1 MRTVIEKSCITF
13 LLIAVVVGL
22 NSAFAAP
29 QPEKDEQGILVGR
42 IAHIE
47 GQLLRYMPDEDD
59 WVLTDVDTPFG
70 EYDNLFS
77 SEDGKA
83 ELIMPNNTLLRIG
96 GDTQVQLI
104 ELTEANTQLVISSG
118 TARLY
123 NRSSAA
129 EIKAT
134 TSFGNVILPPATV
147 CDVYVHEKQAEVA
160 SLKGTVV
167 FTQHDRSTRHD
178 VIAGSSSIIAT
189 PDNIVASA
197 YSTTTAWDR
206 WNADRDAQ
214 WTKRMQARG
223 QSAQYLP
230 DSLQQ
235 HAWELENNGRW
246 ERVYYDGAH
255 RYFWRPVYVN
265 AGWTPF
271 SAGRWI
277 LWRGEHTWVPGE
289 PFGYVTHHYG
299 NWVYAGSCWYWAPPV
314 SRVMVS
320 AGLPLL
326 HVGMNWYPGRVA
338 WVSSGFSIGWI
349 PLAPYEIYYS
359 SRYWGSR
366 SRVRHYHHYYDCRK
380 YRHYRHARFVE
391 HRHFY
396 RSKNYRHAGIR
407 SMKPDEKVR
416 AASRVPEN
424 VRRNFKPDN
433 RNRFASNM
441 PQFRDKIR
449 RIEVRENRPNRQ
461 MTRNRPYANPF
472 NREAVRDVINNRRPG
487 VTDMKKTAATVVRD
501 RRSIQRRPETAGTV
515 PKTRMENRERA
526 KTVRTDTAR
535 VTERLP
541 TARRPLLQQNE
552 KKEARRLKDRTHIQ
566 RPVERTFN
574 RKSENR
580 GTLRAPVPAPRETAR
595 RSLDA
600 AGQGGLSRN
609 FAPRGTVSGR
619 RPVSNPSGQS
629 LSAGRPDRGAIGIA
643 PRTGN
648 QRFQSGGAGRMQGS
662 SGRNRR

>member
-1 MRTVIEKSCITF
+1 
-13 LLIAVVVGL
+13 
-22 NSAFAAP
+22 
-29 QPEKDEQGILVGR
+29 
-42 IAHIE
+42 
-47 GQLLRYMPDEDD
+47 
-59 WVLTDVDTPFG
+59 
-70 EYDNLFS
+70 
-77 SEDGKA
+77 
-83 ELIMPNNTLLRIG
+83 
-96 GDTQVQLI
+96 
-104 ELTEANTQLVISSG
+104 
-118 TARLY
+118 
-123 NRSSAA
+123 
-129 EIKAT
+129 
-134 TSFGNVILPPATV
+134 
-147 CDVYVHEKQAEVA
+147 
-160 SLKGTVV
+160 
-167 FTQHDRSTRHD
+167 
-178 VIAGSSSIIAT
+178 
-189 PDNIVASA
+189 
-197 YSTTTAWDR
+197 
-206 WNADRDAQ
+206 
-214 WTKRMQARG
+214 
-223 QSAQYLP
+223 
-230 DSLQQ
+230 
-235 HAWELENNGRW
+235 
-246 ERVYYDGAH
+246 
-255 RYFWRPVYVN
+255 
-265 AGWTPF
+265 
-271 SAGRWI
+271 
-277 LWRGEHTWVPGE
+277 
-289 PFGYVTHHYG
+289 
-299 NWVYAGSCWYWAPPV
+299 
-314 SRVMVS
+314 
-320 AGLPLL
+320 
-326 HVGMNWYPGRVA
+326 
-338 WVSSGFSIGWI
+338 
-349 PLAPYEIYYS
+349 
-359 SRYWGSR
+359 
-366 SRVRHYHHYYDCRK
+366 
-380 YRHYRHARFVE
+380 
-391 HRHFY
+391 
-396 RSKNYRHAGIR
+396 
-407 SMKPDEKVR
+407 MKPDEKVR